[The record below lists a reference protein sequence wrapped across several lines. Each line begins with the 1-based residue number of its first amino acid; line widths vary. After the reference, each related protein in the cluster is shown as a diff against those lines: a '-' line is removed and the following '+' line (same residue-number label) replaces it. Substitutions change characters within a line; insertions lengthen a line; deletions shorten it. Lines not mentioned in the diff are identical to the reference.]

1 MKKIVVF
8 AAMAALN
15 VSLFAQA
22 KAPEVEKSVAA
33 AKLPEAEAATVTSE
47 HFVRAGLLA
56 TTTYYQDQA
65 LKRGLVNGNYRPYA
79 SYAYNDKYTV
89 MVRGNLA
96 LKYYPERPAGVDKQ
110 TNAVGI
116 LEITS
121 FEGKFGNHTVT
132 AGRSFYQTEQGIL
145 FANFADGAQYNGA
158 FTFGKIKAMALYS
171 ADYGKSACYLSI
183 TGCGGDPNPFNTI
196 PGLQPDA
203 SVTGSGQRMFA
214 TLEYTSRAFDFGP
227 LNIAGIAYGVYSK
240 DLIKESSAVVTRYEY
255 NPYYAGIG
263 AQGYIVNAK
272 LQYRVDGIYQG
283 GDAFNVTQNGESLQ
297 NKIMAG
303 ALISRLN
310 YALPVLTNIDTQVSG
325 EYTIASGDGDA
336 ARAGT
341 ASQSNTAGSYT
352 AFQSFG
358 AYSGGLALKPRLTN
372 IQIFRGGFEL
382 RPLKMFFW
390 ARNLGLSIKYSL
402 YRKVSATGGI
412 SDATATEASGDI
424 GMAGDAGL
432 NFAARSDLQFF
443 YGFGVFKPGDAY
455 PVLASDGSDGRV
467 LRQAHVVSLTLVF

>member
-22 KAPEVEKSVAA
+22 KAPQVEKPVAA
-33 AKLPEAEAATVTSE
+33 AKLPEAESATVMGD

-56 TTTYYQDQA
+56 TTTYYQDQV
-65 LKRGLVNGNYRPYA
+65 LKRGLINGNYRPYA

-89 MVRGNLA
+89 MVRGNFA
-96 LKYYPERPAGVDKQ
+96 LKYYPEKPASVERQ
-110 TNAVGI
+110 TNAAGI

-121 FEGKFGNHTVT
+121 FEANPGRHQLT

-145 FANFADGAQYNGA
+145 FANFADGAAYTGDY
-158 FTFGKIKAMALYS
+158 TFGKLKAMALYS
-171 ADYGKSACYLSI
+171 ADYGKSACYINIS
-183 TGCGGDPNPFNTI
+183 GCGGDPNPFNTI

-227 LNIAGIAYGVYSK
+227 LNIAGMAYGVYSK
-240 DLIKESSAVVTRYEY
+240 DLIKESSTVATRYEY

-263 AQGYIVNAK
+263 AFGYINNAK

-283 GDAFNVTQNGESLQ
+283 GDAFNLTQNGESQQ

-310 YALPVLTNIDTQVSG
+310 YTLPVLTKVDTQVSG
-325 EYTIASGDGDA
+325 EYTIASGDADA

-341 ASQSNTAGSYT
+341 ASQSNTAGGYT
-352 AFQSFG
+352 AF
-358 AYSGGLALKPRLTN
+358 
-372 IQIFRGGFEL
+372 
-382 RPLKMFFW
+382 
-390 ARNLGLSIKYSL
+390 
-402 YRKVSATGGI
+402 
-412 SDATATEASGDI
+412 
-424 GMAGDAGL
+424 
-432 NFAARSDLQFF
+432 
-443 YGFGVFKPGDAY
+443 
-455 PVLASDGSDGRV
+455 
-467 LRQAHVVSLTLVF
+467 